1 MDEMKIDVNSSGLE
15 SMYNDLGTFKARAT
29 EEIKRAKRYP
39 TFISLVLMDVSHI
52 NSTTELEN
60 FSNLDQFYIGL
71 GDLVKKAIRE
81 TDLISNNGFGK
92 IAILLIETPKEGA
105 MALSERLRKTVKYFL
120 CNNTKSPVNWRVP
133 TRESYFPGSTGENN
147 SILGVLDTISD

>member
-1 MDEMKIDVNSSGLE
+1 MKIDANSSGLE

-52 NSTTELEN
+52 NSSTELEN
-60 FSNLDQFYIGL
+60 FSDLDQFHFGL
-71 GDLVKKAIRE
+71 GDLVRKSVRE
-81 TDLISNNGFGK
+81 TDLISNNGSGK

-105 MALSERLRKTVKYFL
+105 SAFAERLKKTVKYFL

-133 TRESYFPGSTGENN
+133 TRESYFPGSTREDN
-147 SILGVLDTISD
+147 SILGVLESIGN